1 MYRRAQI
8 HQHSGEHNKYELVFI
23 IVFVKL
29 VIFILVF
36 FVELAAGRSSYTTGL
51 TAASACAATSGRA
64 DDDRCPG
71 RRRAASCR
79 GATLNVNITVPS
91 SRQL

>member
-8 HQHSGEHNKYELVFI
+8 YQHSGEHNKYELVFI
-23 IVFVKL
+23 LVFVKL
-29 VIFILVF
+29 IFIVF
-36 FVELAAGRSSYTTGL
+36 FVELAAGCSSYNTGL
-51 TAASACAATSGRA
+51 TAASACAATSGPA

-71 RRRAASCR
+71 RYRAASCR
-79 GATLNVNITVPS
+79 GDTLNVNTTVSS

>member
-8 HQHSGEHNKYELVFI
+8 YQHSGEHNKYELVFI
-23 IVFVKL
+23 LVFVKL
-29 VIFILVF
+29 IFIFVF
-36 FVELAAGRSSYTTGL
+36 FVELAAACSSYNTGL

-79 GATLNVNITVPS
+79 GDTLNVNTTVSS

>member
-1 MYRRAQI
+1 MYRCAQI
-8 HQHSGEHNKYELVFI
+8 YQHSGEHNKYELVFI
-23 IVFVKL
+23 VFVKL
-29 VIFILVF
+29 IFIFVF
-36 FVELAAGRSSYTTGL
+36 FVKLAAACSSYNTGL

-71 RRRAASCR
+71 HRRAASCR
-79 GATLNVNITVPS
+79 GDTLNVNTTVSS